1 MATTYL
7 LGIDIGTQ
15 GTKTG
20 LFSQEGRKVAEAFE
34 ASRLIRTGN
43 GVVQQEP
50 DEMYG
55 SVLRT
60 IAAVMEQSGISPAL
74 VAGIGVDGQM
84 AGIIGI
90 DGDWCAV
97 TWYDSWLDT
106 RCEKYIGH
114 IKQEAEEKVIAIT
127 GCPVTYAHGPKI
139 LWWKHEQPEVY
150 KTIDKFILPSAYA
163 VGRLAG
169 LNSENAYIDY
179 SHLHFSG
186 FGDVEKK
193 EWSVELLDLFQV
205 DKSKM
210 PRIVNPWDIV
220 GHLTPDAAAQCRLIP
235 GIPLVAGCGD
245 SAATSLAAGV
255 TRKGIIFDVA
265 GTASIFSCCV
275 DQYKPDLKNKTL
287 LYARSIVPGLWI
299 PMAYINGG
307 GLCLQWFR
315 DQLTGTG
322 SPVSF
327 GELDHEAETIAPGSE
342 GLIFLPHFSGRVCP
356 NNANVRGS
364 WIGLHWA
371 HQRGHLY
378 KSIMEGIA
386 YEYRHYFKIIREL
399 VDDAPFTEVY
409 AIGGGA
415 KSPLFNTIKADVLGI
430 GYVPLRIGDTAPL
443 GSALVAGHGVG
454 VFPDLMAA
462 ADAMI
467 GFEAR
472 IPCHEDRHKAYG
484 KFADAYE
491 NVFDA
496 LGPTFKA
503 IAG

>member
-1 MATTYL
+1 MANDYL

-20 LFSQEGRKVAEAFE
+20 LFSQDGRKIAESFE
-34 ASRLIRTGN
+34 ASRLIRTGT

-50 DEMYG
+50 EEIYG

-60 IAAVMEQSGISPAL
+60 IAEVMEKSEINPAL

-84 AGIIGI
+84 AGILGI
-90 DGDWCAV
+90 DANWNAV

-106 RCEKYIGH
+106 RCEKYIGL
-114 IKQEAEEKVIAIT
+114 IKREAEEKVIAIT

-139 LWWKHEQPEVY
+139 LWWKHEKPDIY
-150 KTIDKFILPSAYA
+150 KTIVKFVLPSTYA
-163 VGRLAG
+163 IGRLGG
-169 LNSENAYIDY
+169 LTAESAYIDY

-193 EWSVELLDLFQV
+193 EWSDELLNLFQIE
-205 DKSKM
+205 KSKM
-210 PRIVNPWDIV
+210 PLIVNPWDIV
-220 GHLTPDAAAQCRLIP
+220 GHLTTEAAKQCRLIP

-255 TRKGIIFDVA
+255 TRKGVIFDVA

-287 LYARSIVPGLWI
+287 LFARSIIPGLWI

-315 DQLTGTG
+315 DQLAGSG
-322 SPVSF
+322 SPISF
-327 GELDHEAETIAPGSE
+327 RLLDEESESIVPGSE

-356 NNANVRGS
+356 NNADVRGS

-371 HQRGHLY
+371 HNRGHLY

-386 YEYRHYFKIIREL
+386 YEYGHYFKIIREL
-399 VDDAPFTEVY
+399 VEGAAFSEVY

-415 KSPLFNTIKADVLGI
+415 KSTLFNTIKADVLGI
-430 GYVPLRIGDTAPL
+430 DYTPLRINDTAPL
-443 GSALVAGHGVG
+443 GSALVAGYGVG
-454 VFPDLMAA
+454 LFTDLKVTV
-462 ADAMI
+462 DGMI

-472 IPCHEDRHKAYG
+472 IPYNEGRHEAYR
-484 KFADAYE
+484 KYADAYE

-503 IAG
+503 IAE

>member
-1 MATTYL
+1 M
-7 LGIDIGTQ
+7 
-15 GTKTG
+15 
-20 LFSQEGRKVAEAFE
+20 
-34 ASRLIRTGN
+34 
-43 GVVQQEP
+43 
-50 DEMYG
+50 
-55 SVLRT
+55 
-60 IAAVMEQSGISPAL
+60 
-74 VAGIGVDGQM
+74 
-84 AGIIGI
+84 
-90 DGDWCAV
+90 
-97 TWYDSWLDT
+97 
-106 RCEKYIGH
+106 
-114 IKQEAEEKVIAIT
+114 
-127 GCPVTYAHGPKI
+127 
-139 LWWKHEQPEVY
+139 
-150 KTIDKFILPSAYA
+150 
-163 VGRLAG
+163 
-169 LNSENAYIDY
+169 
-179 SHLHFSG
+179 
-186 FGDVEKK
+186 
-193 EWSVELLDLFQV
+193 EWSEELLDQFQV

-220 GHLTPDAAAQCRLIP
+220 GFLTASAAAQCGLFP

-275 DQYKPDLKNKTL
+275 DQYKPDLGNKTL

-307 GLCLQWFR
+307 GMCLQWFR
-315 DQLTGTG
+315 DHLTGTG
-322 SPVSF
+322 TPVSF
-327 GELDHEAETIAPGSE
+327 GELDREAEPIVPGSE

-386 YEYRHYFKIIREL
+386 YEYDHYFRIIREL
-399 VDDAPFTEVY
+399 VEDAAFSEVY
-409 AIGGGA
+409 VIGGGA
-415 KSPLFNTIKADVLGI
+415 KSALFSAIKADVLGI
-430 GYVPLRIGDTAPL
+430 DYVPLRISDTAPL

-454 VFPDLMAA
+454 LFPDLKVA

-472 IPCHEDRHKAYG
+472 IPSQVDRHKTYQ
-484 KFADAYE
+484 KYADAYAK
-491 NVFDA
+491 VFDS

>member
-1 MATTYL
+1 MAAMYL

-20 LFSQEGRKVAEAFE
+20 LFSQDGRKVAEAFE
-34 ASRLIRTGN
+34 ASRLIRTGG

-60 IAAVMEQSGISPAL
+60 IASVMEQSGVNPAQ

-90 DGDWCAV
+90 DRNWNAV

-106 RCEKYIGH
+106 RCEKYIEF
-114 IKQEAEEKVIAIT
+114 IKHACEEKVIAIT

-139 LWWKHEQPEVY
+139 LWWKHEQPEIY

-169 LNSENAYIDY
+169 LTAENAYIDY

-186 FGDVEKK
+186 FGDVEKM
-193 EWSVELLDLFQV
+193 EWSEELLDQFQV

-220 GHLTPDAAAQCRLIP
+220 GCLTPGAAAQCGLIP

-275 DQYKPDLKNKTL
+275 DQYKPDLRNKTL

-307 GLCLQWFR
+307 GLCLKWFR
-315 DQLTGTG
+315 DHLTGTG
-322 SPVSF
+322 TPVSF
-327 GELDHEAETIAPGSE
+327 GELDREAEPIVPGSE

-364 WIGLHWA
+364 WIGLHWT

-386 YEYRHYFKIIREL
+386 YEYDHYFRIIREL
-399 VDDAPFTEVY
+399 VQEAAFSEVFV
-409 AIGGGA
+409 IGGGA
-415 KSPLFNTIKADVLGI
+415 KSTLFNAIKADVLGI
-430 GYVPLRIGDTAPL
+430 DYVPLRISDTAPL

-454 VFPDLMAA
+454 LFPDLKAA

-472 IPCHEDRHKAYG
+472 IPSQGDRHKAYQ
-484 KFADAYE
+484 KYADAYA
-491 NVFDA
+491 NVFEA

-503 IAG
+503 ILE